1 MSLGDCKAPGT
12 VADGFWVARRVG
24 HGLIFPLGPRAWGHD
39 EVWARGGKGS
49 MGGVGARR
57 PAAEV
62 RRRRR
67 GEAQRFIL
75 YLIKAGLPRSSL
87 GQALPVRFRRP
98 IAGAVGRW
106 PEGQA
111 GVL

>member
-12 VADGFWVARRVG
+12 VADVFWVARRVG
-24 HGLIFPLGPRAWGHD
+24 HGLIFPLGPRAWNHD

-75 YLIKAGLPRSSL
+75 YLIKAGL
-87 GQALPVRFRRP
+87 LPVRFRPP
-98 IAGAVGRW
+98 IAGAAGRW
-106 PEGQA
+106 PEGE
-111 GVL
+111 GGGL